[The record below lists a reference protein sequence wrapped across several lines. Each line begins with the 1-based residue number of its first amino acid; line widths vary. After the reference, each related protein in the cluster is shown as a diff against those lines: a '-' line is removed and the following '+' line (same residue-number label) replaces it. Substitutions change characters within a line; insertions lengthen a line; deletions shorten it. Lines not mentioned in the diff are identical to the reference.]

1 MAIEFFAS
9 PWFAFCIFPQHIP
22 VAKET
27 GEVAMKRCLLAMG
40 VVALLVAAQAYAD
53 ATAVEVITLQYRS
66 AEEVI
71 PILRPF
77 VGREG
82 TISGMRDQLI
92 VRTNPSNLRQI
103 KKILARI
110 DTRPRQLMITVR
122 QNITR
127 KQLEEEM
134 AAAAKITIGDNVSV
148 TVRDQGL
155 PGTGAVE
162 HNRGKDTVRG
172 RGQSAAR
179 YEAGSDIQQVRVIEG
194 SQAFIRTGSSVPVP
208 ERTIVRDSGG
218 VRVIDSTYYRDV
230 TSGFYVLPRLVEDK
244 VILEISPQRETMKPE
259 GKIQFQAAATRV
271 MGRLGEWIEIG
282 EIERSSSESKS
293 EIIAGDKRGSSERY
307 GIFVKVEKS
316 K

>member
-1 MAIEFFAS
+1 
-9 PWFAFCIFPQHIP
+9 
-22 VAKET
+22 
-27 GEVAMKRCLLAMG
+27 MKRCLLAMC
-40 VVALLVAAQAYAD
+40 VATLLVAAQAYAD
-53 ATAVEVITLQYRS
+53 GTTVEVITLKYRT

-92 VRTNPSNLRQI
+92 VRTNPSNISQI

-127 KQLEEEM
+127 RQLEREM
-134 AAAAKITIGDNVSV
+134 AATGKVTIGDNVNV
-148 TVRDQGL
+148 TVRYQGST
-155 PGTGAVE
+155 GTGAIE
-162 HNRGKDTVRG
+162 HNRGKDTARG

-179 YEAGSDIQQVRVIEG
+179 YEANSDIQQIRVIEG
-194 SQAFIRTGSSVPVP
+194 TQAFIRTGSSVPVP

-218 VRVIDSTYYRDV
+218 VRVIGSTNYRDLI
-230 TSGFYVLPRLVEDK
+230 TGFYVLPRLVEGK
-244 VILEISPQRETMKPE
+244 VILEISPQRETIKQE
-259 GKIQFQAAATRV
+259 GKIQFQTAATRI

-282 EIERSSSESKS
+282 EIERSSSERKT
-293 EIIAGDKRGSSERY
+293 EVVVVDKRGSSERY
-307 GIFVKVEKS
+307 AIFVKVEEAK
-316 K
+316 

>member
-1 MAIEFFAS
+1 
-9 PWFAFCIFPQHIP
+9 
-22 VAKET
+22 
-27 GEVAMKRCLLAMG
+27 MKRCLLAMG